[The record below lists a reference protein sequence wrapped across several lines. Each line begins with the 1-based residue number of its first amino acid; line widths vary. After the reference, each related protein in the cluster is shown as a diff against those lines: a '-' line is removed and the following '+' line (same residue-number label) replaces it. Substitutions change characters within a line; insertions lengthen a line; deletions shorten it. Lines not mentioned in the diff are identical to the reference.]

1 MVWSCGRNGK
11 ILSFHVIVA
20 INGNYS
26 DWSDWSECSRT
37 CSGGIK
43 TRKRECINP
52 SPLYGG
58 KDCKEIGSAFEK
70 VHCNP
75 QSCPGMTWELF
86 WQPAFSYG
94 KITEQVFCIN
104 WDTKFEKTKFIIL
117 YILIFF
123 CMIRSTQ
130 NDLILLKCLRLVLS
144 ENAFDIF
151 YSSFPFCPIGY
162 LLRSNPQMPIC
173 NDFEISWGLI
183 TYYVSTDAL
192 ASVV

>member
-1 MVWSCGRNGK
+1 MSWCITAFSELTLTEISGSHQGESIFWSWDRNVK
-11 ILSFHVIVA
+11 IVCSHWIAA

-43 TRKRECINP
+43 RRTRECTNP

-86 WQPAFSYG
+86 WQRVFSNGRKIEKAFC
-94 KITEQVFCIN
+94 TN
-104 WDTKFEKTKFIIL
+104 WDTFPKFKKTRFKIR
-117 YILIFF
+117 YILTSF
-123 CMIRSTQ
+123 CMARSAQ
-130 NDLILLKCLRLVLS
+130 NDVIFSKCLRLVLS

-151 YSSFPFCPIGY
+151 YSFFLALSHRLP
-162 LLRSNPQMPIC
+162 
-173 NDFEISWGLI
+173 FEI
-183 TYYVSTDAL
+183 
-192 ASVV
+192 